1 MHSTMNVMPKSP
13 TTIRLT
19 DDIEA
24 AVRAFAAEMGIS
36 FNAALKVLVAEALK
50 ARGRHPTQG
59 PVDLAGTST
68 AKGDGVVR

>member
-1 MHSTMNVMPKSP
+1 MRTTIGNVPEAP

-19 DDIEA
+19 REIDA

-50 ARGRHPTQG
+50 ARGRHPGSG
-59 PVDLAGTST
+59 PPASPGVAT
-68 AKGDGVVR
+68 A

>member
-1 MHSTMNVMPKSP
+1 MLTRMAKSP

-24 AVRAFAAEMGIS
+24 AVRDFAAEMGIS

-50 ARGRHPTQG
+50 ARGKHP
-59 PVDLAGTST
+59 T
-68 AKGDGVVR
+68 AKG

>member
-1 MHSTMNVMPKSP
+1 MRTTIETVPESP

-19 DDIEA
+19 REIDA

-50 ARGRHPTQG
+50 ARGLYPDSLR
-59 PVDLAGTST
+59 
-68 AKGDGVVR
+68 K